1 MANNPYVNKVE
12 YGGNVLIDLTSDTI
26 SADKLLSPYTA
37 HDKSGAPIVGSVESK
52 GAATYNVS
60 NADQTIVA
68 GQYLSGAQTIR
79 KVITANIIAANVK
92 YGVTAKVGDAGDDD
106 RILGVTGTFT
116 GASTVSTGQI
126 AAGSAQILGGYSAFI
141 DGAEV
146 KGNIATKTSA
156 NLTVSGATV
165 TAPAG
170 YYSVSASAT
179 VANGSAKTP
188 ATSITANPTISVNT
202 NGTITATVS
211 ATQQITPTV
220 TEGYVVSGVAGTA
233 TVSGTKSTTLAAAT
247 ATEGVTT
254 VSGTTATRGTYH
266 VSEQGWTG
274 SAGIDLSAATFKNT
288 ATSGTTYVDISNTTE
303 APVLVSGGFLYI
315 NKGYVDDLKISLAKL
330 VPDGASAGLAS
341 NKILSGYSAY
351 DNNGT
356 LIAGSISSK
365 AAQTYTPTTS
375 NQTIAAGQYLSGA
388 QTIKGDANLVADK
401 IRSGYSIFGVAG
413 SYVGITV
420 SYTETD
426 NDSGGKTVSI
436 VVTEP
441 AAAS

>member
-1 MANNPYVNKVE
+1 M
-12 YGGNVLIDLTSDTI
+12 
-26 SADKLLSPYTA
+26 
-37 HDKSGAPIVGSVESK
+37 
-52 GAATYNVS
+52 
-60 NADQTIVA
+60 
-68 GQYLSGAQTIR
+68 
-79 KVITANIIAANVK
+79 
-92 YGVTAKVGDAGDDD
+92 
-106 RILGVTGTFT
+106 
-116 GASTVSTGQI
+116 
-126 AAGSAQILGGYSAFI
+126 
-141 DGAEV
+141 
-146 KGNIATKTSA
+146 
-156 NLTVSGATV
+156 
-165 TAPAG
+165 
-170 YYSVSASAT
+170 
-179 VANGSAKTP
+179 
-188 ATSITANPTISVNT
+188 
-202 NGTITATVS
+202 
-211 ATQQITPTV
+211 
-220 TEGYVVSGVAGTA
+220 
-233 TVSGTKSTTLAAAT
+233 
-247 ATEGVTT
+247 TT

-274 SAGIDLSAATFKNT
+274 SAGIDLAPAEFANT

-341 NKILSGYSAY
+341 DKILSGYSAY

-356 LIAGSISSK
+356 LIAGSILSK

-413 SYVGITV
+413 SYVGSTI